1 MKKLLFICLMSF
13 TGFAQQQF
21 EYSKSGMTDYVVTEV
36 PGTAAENYQKVLK
49 WVKENY
55 KSPDEVIK
63 STIENEMIRINGS
76 KPNFICEK
84 NLGMESC
91 SNGMYFIDIHFKDG
105 KIKFDPFELNL
116 TSGSLSSPVDLNNFS
131 LYYRSNGE
139 IRNKA
144 AERYLNSFIGLFN
157 DLNSEV
163 VAYIKGVKKND
174 W

>member
-63 STIENEMIRINGS
+63 TTIENEMIRIEGYES
-76 KPNFICEK
+76 KYICSTAMKTEY
-84 NLGMESC
+84 C
-91 SNGMYFIDIHFKDG
+91 SGLRYLIEIKFKDG
-105 KIKFDPFELNL
+105 KINFDPIELK
-116 TSGSLSSPVDLNNFS
+116 SE
-131 LYYRSNGE
+131 YQ
-139 IRNKA
+139 
-144 AERYLNSFIGLFN
+144 LNSFTIPIN
-157 DLNSEV
+157 DLSPYYKNDGTLKKGSAEVLDKLTGFLNSLNSDV
-163 VAYIKGVKKND
+163 ISSIKGVKKND